1 MKINFDFLN
10 NVKLVI
16 SGGTLIILL
25 MLTGYVVYTQVNDDS
40 VVAGS
45 GLQGEFFNMISQFK
59 TDNIHFENANQT
71 IKDATDDMNSTKNL
85 ICPADSS
92 DPKGERCPLGAGE
105 RSDPFAP

>member
-25 MLTGYVVYTQVNDDS
+25 TLTGYIVYTQVNDE
-40 VVAGS
+40 VVLGGS
-45 GLQGEFFNMISQFK
+45 TLQGEFFNMISKFN
-59 TDNIHFENANQT
+59 TENIRFENANQ
-71 IKDATDDMNSTKNL
+71 ILREATEDMSSTKNF
-85 ICPADSS
+85 ICPIDAD